1 MSLDGFFNLL
11 YQLAIVL
18 AIITFGM
25 GFLYLFTAE
34 EEPEA
39 Q

>member
-11 YQLAIVL
+11 YQVAIIL

-25 GFLYLFTAE
+25 GFLHLFTSE
-34 EEPEA
+34 EESEA
-39 Q
+39 